1 MKRRI
6 NVWTNI
12 DWLTVIVYV
21 ILVFLGWINIYS
33 AVYNEEHQSIFD
45 FSQRYGKQLIWIA
58 AAFVIAILI
67 MIIDSNFYS
76 FFAYFLHFAVFTL
89 LVVVTLF
96 GTEIH
101 GSRAWLEF
109 GNVRFQPAEF
119 AKITTALALARYLS
133 SHDITLTRLK
143 TYLWL
148 ALIILLP
155 MAIILLQN
163 DTGSALVF
171 TAYVLVLYRQGLSLG
186 VLLFGV
192 YVIALFILALMLEKL
207 FMIFGTIGLAFIVLW
222 VLNKRFRHVWI
233 SAGILLVTGGL
244 FYGVNY
250 VFQLNVPMYYVILGA
265 LAFSSIIYIIL
276 AYWYKVPRV
285 LLLLLLLFGSIGVTY
300 SVDHVFNNFLE
311 PHQQTRINQLLGLE
325 SDPLGA
331 GYNVN
336 QSKIAIGSGRLTGKG
351 FLNGTQTKF
360 DFVPEQS
367 TDFIFCTIGEEW
379 GFIGSFVM
387 ISLFIILL
395 LRLLFLAERQRSTF
409 SRIYG
414 YGVISVLFFHFVIN
428 IGMTIGLVPVIGIP
442 LPLISYGGSSLW
454 AFTILLFIFIRL
466 DVSRLKVLR

>member
-6 NVWTNI
+6 NVWTNV
-12 DWLTVIVYV
+12 DWLTVVLYV

-33 AVYNEEHQSIFD
+33 AVYNEEHQSILD
-45 FSQRYGKQLIWIA
+45 FSQRYGKQLLWIS

-76 FFAYFLHFAVFTL
+76 FFAYFLHFVVLFL

-133 SHDITLTRLK
+133 SHDITLNRLK
-143 TYLWL
+143 TYLRL

-163 DTGSALVF
+163 DTGTALVF
-171 TAYVLVLYRQGLSLG
+171 TAFVLVLYRQGLSLG

-192 YVIALFILALMLEKL
+192 YVIALFILTLILDKL
-207 FMIFGTIGLAFIVLW
+207 IVMIGTLGLALIVLW
-222 VLNKRFRHVWI
+222 ILNKRFRHVWM
-233 SAGILLVTGGL
+233 SAGILLITGGL
-244 FYGVNY
+244 FYGANY
-250 VFQLNVPMYYVILGA
+250 AFHLNVPLYFVILGS
-265 LAFSSIIYIIL
+265 LVFSSIFYIIL

-285 LLLLLLLFGSIGVTY
+285 MLLLLLLFGSIGVTY
-300 SVDHVFNNFLE
+300 SVDHMFNNFLE
-311 PHQQTRINQLLGLE
+311 SHQQKRINQLLGLE
-325 SDPLGA
+325 EDPLGA

-387 ISLFIILL
+387 ISLFIMLM

-414 YGVISVLFFHFVIN
+414 YGVLSVLFFHFVIN

-442 LPLISYGGSSLW
+442 LPFISYGGSSLW